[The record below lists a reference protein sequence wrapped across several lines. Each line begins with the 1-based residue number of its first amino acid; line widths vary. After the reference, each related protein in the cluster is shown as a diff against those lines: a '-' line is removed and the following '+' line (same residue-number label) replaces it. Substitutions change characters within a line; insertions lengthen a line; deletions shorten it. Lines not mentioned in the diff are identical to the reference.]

1 MRTAD
6 ALRDLIE
13 RPTILE
19 APGVHD
25 PLTARLANA
34 VGFDAIYMT
43 GWGTTIAKTGYPDVG
58 IATMSEMTHNA
69 ATITQHVDVPV
80 FADADDGYGN
90 PLNVVRTVREY
101 AQSGVAG
108 IHVEDARGPKGAG
121 AVRGKELIPFDEAVA
136 KYRAAV
142 ETRDDIDGD
151 LVVIGRTDAVVP
163 EDGSVEEAIRRG
175 NAAAD
180 KGVDLVFV
188 VGQSTE
194 EDVREIG
201 DGIDAPLMYDCAG
214 GQPHLDART
223 LEKYGYDVVIYPT
236 LAMLSTIRE
245 VFARL
250 SDLSE
255 RGADAV
261 IDVEE
266 DVEAAGLDVDTL
278 TGLEEARGW
287 ERRYLGGD

>member
-1 MRTAD
+1 MPTVD
-6 ALRDLIE
+6 AFKELIQ
-13 RPTILE
+13 RSAILK

-25 PLTARLANA
+25 PLTARLADA

-43 GWGTTIAKTGYPDVG
+43 GWGTTVAKTGYPDVG
-58 IATMSEMTHNA
+58 IATLSEMTHNA
-69 ATITQHVDVPV
+69 SLVTQHVDVPV

-108 IHVEDARGPKGAG
+108 IHVEDARGPKSAG

-142 ETRDDIDGD
+142 ETRDDLDGD
-151 LVVIGRTDAVVP
+151 LVVIARTDAP
-163 EDGSVEEAIRRG
+163 IADDGSIKEAIQRG

-180 KGVDLVFV
+180 EGVDVVFV

-194 EDVREIG
+194 DSVREVG
-201 DGIDAPLMYDCAG
+201 AEIDAPLLYDCGG
-214 GQPHLDART
+214 GQPHLDAAA
-223 LEKYGYDVVIYPT
+223 LEEYGYDVVIYPT
-236 LAMLSTIRE
+236 LATLSTIRE
-245 VFARL
+245 VSARMR
-250 SDLSE
+250 DLSE

-261 IDVEE
+261 TAVEE
-266 DVEAAGLDVDTL
+266 DLTADGVDVDSL
-278 TGLEEARGW
+278 TGLEEAREW
-287 ERRYLGGD
+287 ERRYVGEE